1 MNKETS
7 SNNILE
13 EKEPYNR
20 KQNKNS
26 SNNKEFRMKDSN
38 AKHRTNIKSIST
50 KDFSKKLTVIL
61 FIVILLLQIA
71 VRVFVGY
78 RKEYFHMD
86 EAYSYGL
93 MNYNKIEIT
102 NNSDFYDT
110 WHSKDY
116 YKDYFEIGND
126 EISNFKPVYENQKND
141 VHPPLFYLLLRIASL
156 FTVGNF

>member
-1 MNKETS
+1 MYMNKETS
-7 SNNILE
+7 SINISE
-13 EKEPYNR
+13 EKEHYNR

-26 SNNKEFRMKDSN
+26 SNNKEFSIQDSN

-61 FIVILLLQIA
+61 FILIVLLQIV

-116 YKDYFEIGND
+116 YKDYFVLITHH
-126 EISNFKPVYENQKND
+126 KHVYYKHLINYQYTF
-141 VHPPLFYLLLRIASL
+141 HF
-156 FTVGNF
+156 